1 MDVGQLEGVND
12 LTGLRIIF
20 LFISTTLNEKFAF
33 ILSLK
38 VREILSFS
46 AFWTFYFY
54 KKVIKKK
61 SSILN
66 LRRTF

>member
-46 AFWTFYFY
+46 AF
-54 KKVIKKK
+54 
-61 SSILN
+61 
-66 LRRTF
+66 